1 MHISPYKAYIIIEV
15 IYMKEKEKKSAE
27 NDGYLFPAASWGD
40 MTGLIPSGLNDG
52 EEINSYENIYPYLP
66 EEKS

>member
-1 MHISPYKAYIIIEV
+1 MHISPYKAYIIMQRIDMLV
-15 IYMKEKEKKSAE
+15 LEKKSAE

>member
-1 MHISPYKAYIIIEV
+1 M
-15 IYMKEKEKKSAE
+15 MKEKEKKSAE